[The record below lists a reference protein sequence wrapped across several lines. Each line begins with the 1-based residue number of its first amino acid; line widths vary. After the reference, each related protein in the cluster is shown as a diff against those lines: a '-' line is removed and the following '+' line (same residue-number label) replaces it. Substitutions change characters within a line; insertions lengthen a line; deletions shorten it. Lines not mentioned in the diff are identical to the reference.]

1 MLFVPYIVTAVNA
14 IWYLMPNRFYDCV
27 SKHGIKQGGLDLATL
42 VAHLCASCYYM
53 PVYIVYSSYFFVVI
67 TCLVFVCKD
76 DVLLLKLGLVYILLS
91 EHYVL
96 FAAIF

>member
-53 PVYIVYSSYFFVVI
+53 PVYIVYSSYFFCSNHLFGI
-67 TCLVFVCKD
+67 CLQR
-76 DVLLLKLGLVYILLS
+76 
-91 EHYVL
+91 
-96 FAAIF
+96 